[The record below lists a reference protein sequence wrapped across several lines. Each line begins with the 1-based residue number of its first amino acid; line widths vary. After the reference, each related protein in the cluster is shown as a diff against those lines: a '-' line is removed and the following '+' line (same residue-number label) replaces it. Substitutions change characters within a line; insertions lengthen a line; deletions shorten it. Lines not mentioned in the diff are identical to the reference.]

1 MGNLNLLYTNKIT
14 MRVLFFTA
22 AAIAAC
28 VATVGQ
34 AVRLEAEPNY
44 EFAELNQGAP
54 AAGAGGN
61 AVKMSLNGETGEYS
75 MMAGPKATEETQ
87 DAVINAL
94 MGKMGDLNKDDKRA
108 EDAKAAVESQKKLK
122 PMPRKRRS
130 RAKREWPIRRTWSR
144 KRR

>member
-1 MGNLNLLYTNKIT
+1 

-28 VATVGQ
+28 VANVGQ
-34 AVRLEAEPNY
+34 AIRLEAEPTY

-54 AAGAGGN
+54 TASGAPN

-94 MGKMGDLNKDDKRA
+94 MGKMGDLNKEDKKA
-108 EDAKAAVESQKKLK
+108 EDAKAAVE
-122 PMPRKRRS
+122 
-130 RAKREWPIRRTWSR
+130 T
-144 KRR
+144 